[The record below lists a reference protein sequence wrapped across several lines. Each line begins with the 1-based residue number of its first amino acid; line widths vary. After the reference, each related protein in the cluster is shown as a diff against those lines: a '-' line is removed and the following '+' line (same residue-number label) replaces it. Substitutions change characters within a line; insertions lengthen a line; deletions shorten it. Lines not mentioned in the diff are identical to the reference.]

1 MRIVSRYILWRL
13 AGYAGAVLTAVVA
26 IYLTVDFF
34 ERVDNFLDAG
44 QTIGRTLVYL
54 AFKTPAIIAQI
65 LPLSVLLAVL
75 IVFGL
80 MARHHELIALKSCG
94 VSVYALVRPVFGFGV
109 AVTLI
114 LVLFSEVVVPS
125 ATARSNRIWS
135 TRHGESGAV
144 VSRSRNIWLRDER
157 RILFVRFFNRD
168 EAAIYGLTLY
178 GFDSDFR
185 LARRVDARRGEF
197 SGGRWRLEGVLE
209 QRREAGSEA
218 YAVETHAELVEAL
231 PLTPEDLAG
240 VVKSSE
246 EMNFA
251 ELREYVR
258 EVEAGGYDATRYRV
272 DLHAKVAFPLI
283 CLILGF
289 LGVGMAARTG
299 LAEGMPVAVASG
311 LGLGF
316 LYWVL
321 HSFNL
326 SLGYGGMLPAPVA
339 AWAANFVFACLAVY
353 LLAGVE

>member
-1 MRIVSRYILWRL
+1 MRIIGRYILWRL
-13 AGYAGAVLTAVVA
+13 TGYAGAVLAAVVA

-44 QTIGRTLVYL
+44 QSVGRTLLYL
-54 AFKTPAIIAQI
+54 AYKTPAIVAQI

-94 VSVYALVRPVFGFGV
+94 VSIYALARPVFGFGL

-135 TRHGESGAV
+135 TRHGEGGAV

-157 RILFVRFFNRD
+157 RILFVRFFNPD

-178 GFDSDFR
+178 GFDPDFR
-185 LARRVDARRGEF
+185 LARRLDARRGAF
-197 SGGRWRLEGVLE
+197 SDGRWRLEGALE
-209 QRREAGSEA
+209 QLRDGASGEYSVASHPVLLES
-218 YAVETHAELVEAL
+218 L

-246 EMNFA
+246 EMNFL

-299 LAEGMPVAVASG
+299 LREGMPLAVASG

-339 AWAANFVFACLAVY
+339 AWAANFVFACLAGY
-353 LLAGVE
+353 LLAGAE

>member
-13 AGYAGAVLTAVVA
+13 AGYAGAVLIAVVA

-34 ERVDNFLDAG
+34 ERVDNFLDSG

-65 LPLSVLLAVL
+65 LPLSVLLSVL

-80 MARHHELIALKSCG
+80 MARRHELIALKSCG
-94 VSVYALVRPVFGFGV
+94 VSVYALVRPVFGFGL

-135 TRHGESGAV
+135 TRHGESAAV

-157 RILFVRFFNRD
+157 RILFVRYFNRD

-178 GFDSDFR
+178 GFDPEFR
-185 LARRVDARRGEF
+185 LARRIDARRGVF
-197 SGGRWRLEGVLE
+197 SEGRWRLEGVLE
-209 QRREAGSEA
+209 QRRDAGSGE
-218 YAVETHAELVEAL
+218 YAVDSHDMLVEAL

-339 AWAANFVFACLAVY
+339 AWGANFVFACLAGF
-353 LLAGVE
+353 LLAGAE